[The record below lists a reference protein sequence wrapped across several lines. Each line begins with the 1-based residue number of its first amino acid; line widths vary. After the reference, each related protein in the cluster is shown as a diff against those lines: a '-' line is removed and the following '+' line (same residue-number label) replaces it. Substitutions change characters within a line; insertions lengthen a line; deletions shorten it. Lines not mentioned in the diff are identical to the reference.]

1 MREDKPKYRGS
12 TVVVKNDD
20 FNGALR
26 TFKKKIIK
34 NGLLQELRDRECYVK
49 PSETRKRQKAKA
61 KNRWHK
67 YLRSQ
72 QLPPKLY

>member
-1 MREDKPKYRGS
+1 MREDKPKSKGS
-12 TVVVKNDD
+12 TVFVKNDD
-20 FNGALR
+20 FNGAMR
-26 TFKKKIIK
+26 TFKKKILK
-34 NGLLQELRDRECYVK
+34 HGLLQELRDRECYVK

-61 KNRWHK
+61 KNRWQK